1 MKSKWIVC
9 IVGISGIL
17 AAGCSSDKSS
27 NLPTSPENSVQ
38 KIVVGGA
45 DVQTIASYQGP
56 EPLSKPRKIVID
68 DFIVPPD
75 AVTADYSAAAQ
86 LHRRR
91 EHLLGI
97 FGGK

>member
-1 MKSKWIVC
+1 MKLKYAIC
-9 IVGISGIL
+9 IMGLFGIL
-17 AAGCSSDKSS
+17 TAGCRSDKSS

-45 DVQTIASYQGP
+45 DVQTIASYTGP
-56 EPLSKPRKIVID
+56 EPLAKPRKIVID